1 MENHASCLCRKQW
14 KEIQFYFPN
23 EKATK
28 QSIKSM
34 NQQRKVFFHLM
45 VLFVSFLHKLKEK
58 DTFLLVSS
66 KLLLLILKFDIDWM
80 IGLPRECQ
88 TQI

>member
-1 MENHASCLCRKQW
+1 MKKRQNNRSSQ
-14 KEIQFYFPN
+14 
-23 EKATK
+23 
-28 QSIKSM
+28 SM